1 MTSSRPY
8 LIRALHE
15 WIVDNDMTPYVL
27 VDCRL
32 SEVQVPTEHIN
43 DERIV
48 LNVSPGATQHLM
60 LGNEQVSFSARFG
73 GRGRNV
79 VFPVQAV
86 LAIYARENGRGM
98 VFSTDSGDDSSPDPD
113 DDGGSKPKLR
123 VVK

>member
-15 WIVDNDMTPYVL
+15 WIVDNAMTPYVL

-32 SEVQVPTEHIN
+32 SEVQVPTEHVS

-48 LNVSPGATQHLM
+48 LNVSPGATQGLV
-60 LGNEQVSFSARFG
+60 LGNDQVTFSARFG
-73 GRGRNV
+73 GRARDV
-79 VFPVQAV
+79 MFPVQAV

-98 VFSTDSGDDSSPDPD
+98 VFNNDSSDDPTPDPD
-113 DDGGSKPKLR
+113 AGGGGKPKLR

>member
-15 WIVDNDMTPYVL
+15 WIVDNNMTPYVL

-32 SEVQVPTEHIN
+32 PEVCVPIEHVS

-48 LNVSPGATQHLM
+48 LNVSPAATQGLV
-60 LGNEQVSFSARFG
+60 LGNGQVSFSARFG
-73 GRGRNV
+73 GKAQNV
-79 VFPVQAV
+79 EFPTHAV
-86 LAIYARENGRGM
+86 LAIYARANGRGM
-98 VFSTDSGDDSSPDPD
+98 VFSNESDDPSPDPS
-113 DDGGSKPKLR
+113 DGGDEKPRLR